1 MGWKTADVS
10 LKRSENENF
19 ARCNYLEKR
28 SISKALFSV
37 VLLVLGLLSS
47 VLNML
52 WDITLYHVISDG
64 QEQDIKRQLKM
75 LPYYLVH
82 FAFRS
87 LRLATFFIYW
97 RVYDIPALI
106 HA

>member
-1 MGWKTADVS
+1 M
-10 LKRSENENF
+10 
-19 ARCNYLEKR
+19 
-28 SISKALFSV
+28 FSV

-47 VLNML
+47 LLNML

-75 LPYYLVH
+75 LPYYFVH

-87 LRLATFFIYW
+87 LSLATFFIYW
-97 RVYDIPALI
+97 RVTSNVNNLNNVIVLQAVYFLLLYRCVSIF
-106 HA
+106 

>member
-1 MGWKTADVS
+1 M
-10 LKRSENENF
+10 
-19 ARCNYLEKR
+19 
-28 SISKALFSV
+28 FSV

-47 VLNML
+47 LLNML

-75 LPYYLVH
+75 LPYYFVH

-87 LRLATFFIYW
+87 FSLATFFIYW
-97 RVYDIPALI
+97 RVNHIPALI
-106 HA
+106 HALSNIKISNCVSRAPLLYFIRS